1 MRRITVLLAALGAS
15 ARLASAIEPS
25 QADQLLCL
33 KRVYV
38 DKLDGDMAALQMRD
52 MIISALQE
60 THLFV
65 ITENEE
71 RADAFL
77 RGSAADQAFSESH
90 SSSDGVNAHLQASNG
105 SSAYKGGSF
114 NKSVGASVGE
124 NESSHSTERRHE
136 ASAAIRLV
144 NKDGDVIWSTTQE
157 SQGSKFRGS
166 MADVADK
173 IMRKLSDDFAA
184 ARAARAPAR
193 PPAR

>member
-1 MRRITVLLAALGAS
+1 MMRIPTGLAALAAMAQLS
-15 ARLASAIEPS
+15 SAIEPS

-114 NKSVGASVGE
+114 NKSIGASVGE

-173 IMRKLSDDFAA
+173 IMRKLSDDFAT
-184 ARAARAPAR
+184 ARSSKGPAR
-193 PPAR
+193 PTAK